1 MNTEKRVI
9 TIYAEASPNP
19 DSMKFVANL
28 SFLPQGI
35 SVDYADKDAASK
47 SPLAQELFDFDY
59 LNRVFISSNFIS
71 VTKNPETNWVEV
83 ISEIRA
89 FLKKYLEESKSVFTE
104 MPQHNEINVTQTG
117 NRTEIEAK
125 IIDLLNTYVR
135 PAVEQDGGNIE
146 FVAFDEGIVTVALQ
160 GSCSGCPSST
170 VTLKSGIESLLKRMV
185 PEVKEVRAEG
195 VPDLY

>member
-1 MNTEKRVI
+1 MSTQKQVF

-19 DSMKFVANL
+19 ESMKFVANVA
-28 SFLPQGI
+28 FLPSGI
-35 SVDYADKDAASK
+35 SVDYATKEDAEH

-59 LNRVFISSNFIS
+59 INRVFVAANFVS

-83 ISEIRA
+83 IPEIRSYIKA
-89 FLKKYLEESKSVFTE
+89 YLESGKSVFSK
-104 MPQHNEINVTQTG
+104 MPEKQEAPKVSETPTG
-117 NRTEIEAK
+117 ELDQK
-125 IIDLLNTYVR
+125 IIDLLNEYVR

-146 FVAFDEGIVTVALQ
+146 FVSFDAGIVTVELQ

-170 VTLKSGIESLLKRMV
+170 VTLKSGIENLLKRMV
-185 PEVKEVRAEG
+185 PEVLEVRASG